1 MSLTFAAAQPDP
13 SLKRYVLGYF
23 LLSDDHI
30 AIADEQRADVGGL
43 TFVLDGHGH
52 YHFAKN
58 RKVTISPVTL
68 NGPTTAH
75 VAFRA
80 SGPLRFLVVSL
91 QPEFWTGLA
100 HCEAHAIAD
109 DALDARLCL
118 RDDPEPLQRALAAC
132 NTVAEMAPR
141 IDAYLMRMIKPLP
154 DDQRQVVSVI
164 RGWLLAS
171 TFPEVADLY
180 AQSPLSERQMV
191 RLANRYFGAPP
202 KVLSRKYGALRTASD
217 ILKSGGEIPAS
228 AFDHYSDHSHLIRE
242 VKRFTGLTPRQLM
255 TGANPIMRI
264 TLDPVFY
271 RELEPVS

>member
-1 MSLTFAAAQPDP
+1 VSLTFAAAQPDP
-13 SLKRYVLGYF
+13 ALRRYVLGYF
-23 LLSDDHI
+23 LLSDDHA

-68 NGPTTAH
+68 NGPTTAR

-100 HCEAHAIAD
+100 LCEAHAIAD
-109 DALDARLCL
+109 DAWEAGLCL
-118 RDDPEPLQRALAAC
+118 RDDPEPLRLALAAC
-132 NTVAEMAPR
+132 KNVEEMAPQ
-141 IDAYLMRMIKPLP
+141 IDAYLTHMITPLP
-154 DDQRQVVSVI
+154 DDQRRVI
-164 RGWLLAS
+164 GLIRNWLLAT
-171 TFPEVADLY
+171 TFPEVSDLY
-180 AQSPLSERQMV
+180 EQSPVSERHTV

-217 ILKSGGEIPAS
+217 ILKNGGEIPSS
-228 AFDHYSDHSHLIRE
+228 AFDHYADHSHLIRE

-264 TLDPVFY
+264 TLNPVFY
-271 RELEPVS
+271 RELEPVT